1 MGNQYIILIIFQY
14 MEGVLMK
21 LVLQIASYIL
31 FITAIVFSLSQISI
45 LKEEKEDM
53 EYWGEAAKEHYD
65 NNLIEERY
73 FVFKNIYSS
82 HLTTTLVSAIS
93 MVLTGIFFLAIAKI
107 IALLQDINSKV
118 TNKPQEEEFELLN

>member
-1 MGNQYIILIIFQY
+1 
-14 MEGVLMK
+14 MK
-21 LVLQIASYIL
+21 LVLQISSYIL
-31 FITAIVFSLSQISI
+31 FIAAIVFSLSQISI

-53 EYWGEAAKEHYD
+53 EYWEVAAKEHYD

-73 FVFKNIYSS
+73 FVVKNIYSS

>member
-1 MGNQYIILIIFQY
+1 

-21 LVLQIASYIL
+21 LVLQISSYIL

-53 EYWGEAAKEHYD
+53 EYWEEAAKEHYD

-82 HLTTTLVSAIS
+82 HLTTTLVSAIF